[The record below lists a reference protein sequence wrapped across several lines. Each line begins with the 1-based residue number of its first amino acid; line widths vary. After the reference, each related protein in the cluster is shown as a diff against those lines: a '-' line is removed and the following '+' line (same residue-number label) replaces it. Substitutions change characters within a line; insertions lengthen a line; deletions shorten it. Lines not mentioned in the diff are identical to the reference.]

1 MVIDSKGMEIP
12 LPQEKLVKLVAGSK
26 ENLIMDLTKLIGK
39 LGSTAEAIPPAIL
52 AKFANTGI

>member
-1 MVIDSKGMEIP
+1 MEIP

-39 LGSTAEAIPPAIL
+39 LGSTVEAIPPAIL